1 MNTPNKLSLLRVAL
15 IPVLVVCMYLPGWP
29 MILLSAA
36 VFGAAAYTD
45 YLDGHIAR
53 RDGLVTDF
61 GKFID
66 PVADKLLNLSAMIM
80 LTHVGLLPQWA
91 VIVILARELAVDG
104 LRMVAV
110 GQGRVIAAGKLG
122 KIKTVS
128 QIVLV
133 LFLMIA
139 GRLTPYIFPA
149 DGLVAAIVGAI
160 GWIMVAWVVIITAWS
175 GVDYF
180 CKNFDVIRNAK

>member
-15 IPVLVVCMYLPGWP
+15 IPVLVLCMYQPGWFF
-29 MILLSAA
+29 ILLSAA

-53 RDGLVTDF
+53 RDHIVTDF

-80 LTHVGLLPQWA
+80 LTHAGLLPHWA
-91 VIVILARELAVDG
+91 VIVILSRELAVDG

-139 GRLTPYIFPA
+139 GRMAPILFGSVPVLLT
-149 DGLVAAIVGAI
+149 IVNVI
-160 GWIMVAWVVIITAWS
+160 GWIITLWVVAITIWS

-180 CKNFDVIRNAK
+180 QKNFDVIRNAK

>member
-1 MNTPNKLSLLRVAL
+1 MNLPNKLSLTRALL
-15 IPVLVVCMYLPGWP
+15 IPVMVLLMYFGSRAC
-29 MILLSAA
+29 MILAAA

-53 RDGLVTDF
+53 KQKLVTDF

-66 PVADKLLNLSAMIM
+66 PVADKLLNLSAMVM
-80 LTHVGLLPQWA
+80 LTRLGLLPHWV
-91 VIVILARELAVDG
+91 VIVILARELCVDG

-110 GQGRVIAAGKLG
+110 GQGKVIAAGMLG
-122 KIKTVS
+122 KIKTAS

-133 LFLMIA
+133 LWLLLTGLPVSRNFLSGLIA
-139 GRLTPYIFPA
+139 
-149 DGLVAAIVGAI
+149 
-160 GWIMVAWVVIITAWS
+160 AWVVFITLWS

-180 CKNFDVIRNAK
+180 IKNKDCVKNVK

>member
-15 IPVLVVCMYLPGWP
+15 IPVLVLCMYQPGWFF
-29 MILLSAA
+29 ILLSAA

-53 RDGLVTDF
+53 RDHIVTDF

-80 LTHVGLLPQWA
+80 LTHAGLLPHWA

-139 GRLTPYIFPA
+139 GRMAPILFGSVPVLLT
-149 DGLVAAIVGAI
+149 IVDVI
-160 GWIMVAWVVIITAWS
+160 GWIITLWVVAITIWS

-180 CKNFDVIRNAK
+180 QKNFDVIRNAK

>member
-1 MNTPNKLSLLRVAL
+1 MNLPNKLSITRMAL
-15 IPVLVVCMYLPGWP
+15 IPVMVALMYPNNLVCN
-29 MILLSAA
+29 LLSAA
-36 VFGAAAYTD
+36 VFGVAAFTD

-53 RDGLVTDF
+53 KEGIVTDF

-80 LTHVGLLPQWA
+80 LIHLGLMPAWM
-91 VIVILARELAVDG
+91 VIVILARELCVDG

-110 GQGRVIAAGKLG
+110 GNGKVIAAGKLG

-133 LFLMIA
+133 LWLMLT
-139 GRLTPYIFPA
+139 RLPVSGNVIS
-149 DGLVAAIVGAI
+149 LVLAL
-160 GWIMVAWVVIITAWS
+160 WVVGITLWS
-175 GVDYF
+175 GVEYF
-180 CKNFDVIRNAK
+180 VKNGSCLMNSK

>member
-1 MNTPNKLSLLRVAL
+1 MNLPNKLSLARALMIPVMVAL
-15 IPVLVVCMYLPGWP
+15 MCFDSRVCM
-29 MILLSAA
+29 ILAAA

-53 RDGLVTDF
+53 KRGIVTDF

-66 PVADKLLNLSAMIM
+66 PVADKLLNLSAMVM
-80 LTHVGLLPQWA
+80 LTRLGLLPHWV
-91 VIVILARELAVDG
+91 VIVILARELCVDG

-110 GQGRVIAAGKLG
+110 GQGRVIAAGMLG
-122 KIKTVS
+122 KIKTTS

-133 LFLMIA
+133 LWLLITGLPVSGNA
-139 GRLTPYIFPA
+139 LSW
-149 DGLVAAIVGAI
+149 LVAA
-160 GWIMVAWVVIITAWS
+160 WVVVITLWS

-180 CKNFDVIRNAK
+180 IKNKDCVKNVK

>member
-1 MNTPNKLSLLRVAL
+1 MNLPNKLSVTRALL
-15 IPVLVVCMYLPGWP
+15 IPVMVVLMYFDNRACS
-29 MILLSAA
+29 ILAAA

-53 RDGLVTDF
+53 KQGLVTDF

-66 PVADKLLNLSAMIM
+66 PVADKLLNLSAMFM
-80 LTHVGLLPQWA
+80 LARSGLLPHWL
-91 VIVILARELAVDG
+91 VIVILARELCVDG

-110 GQGRVIAAGKLG
+110 GQGKVIAAGWLG
-122 KIKTVS
+122 KVKTTS

-133 LFLMIA
+133 LWLLLTRLPVSGNFLSLLIA
-139 GRLTPYIFPA
+139 
-149 DGLVAAIVGAI
+149 
-160 GWIMVAWVVIITAWS
+160 AWVLFITLWS

-180 CKNFDVIRNAK
+180 MKNKDCVKNVK

>member
-15 IPVLVVCMYLPGWP
+15 IPVMVLFMYLPGWP
-29 MILLSAA
+29 MVLLSAA

-53 RDGLVTDF
+53 RDHLVTDF

-80 LTHVGLLPQWA
+80 LTHGGLLPHWA

-128 QIVLV
+128 QMVLI

-139 GRLTPYIFPA
+139 GRMAPVLFGSIPVILHIVDFLA
-149 DGLVAAIVGAI
+149 GLITG
-160 GWIMVAWVVIITAWS
+160 WVVVITVWS

-180 CKNFDVIRNAK
+180 QKNFDVIRNAK

>member
-1 MNTPNKLSLLRVAL
+1 MNLPNKLSLARALMIPVMVAL
-15 IPVLVVCMYLPGWP
+15 MSFDSRVCM
-29 MILLSAA
+29 LLAAA

-53 RDGLVTDF
+53 KRGIVTDF

-66 PVADKLLNLSAMIM
+66 PVADKLLNLSAMVM
-80 LTHVGLLPQWA
+80 LTRLGLLPHWV
-91 VIVILARELAVDG
+91 VIVILARELCVDG

-110 GQGRVIAAGKLG
+110 GQGKVIAAGMLG

-133 LFLMIA
+133 LWLLITGLPVSGNALSM
-139 GRLTPYIFPA
+139 
-149 DGLVAAIVGAI
+149 LVAA
-160 GWIMVAWVVIITAWS
+160 WVVVITLWS
-175 GVDYF
+175 GTDYF
-180 CKNFDVIRNAK
+180 VKNKDCVKNIK

>member
-15 IPVLVVCMYLPGWP
+15 IPVLVLCMYLPGWP
-29 MILLSAA
+29 MILVSAA

-53 RDGLVTDF
+53 RDNIVTDF

-80 LTHVGLLPQWA
+80 LTYCGLLPQWA

-128 QIVLV
+128 QIVMV

-139 GRLTPYIFPA
+139 GRLAPVIF
-149 DGLVAAIVGAI
+149 GGVLVAVVSVIS
-160 GWIMVAWVVIITAWS
+160 WIMIAWVVAITVWS

-180 CKNFDVIRNAK
+180 QKNFDVIRNAK

>member
-1 MNTPNKLSLLRVAL
+1 MNLPNKLSVARALL
-15 IPVLVVCMYLPGWP
+15 IPVMVALMSFDSRLC
-29 MILLSAA
+29 MILAAA

-53 RDGLVTDF
+53 KRHLVTDF

-66 PVADKLLNLSAMIM
+66 PVADKLLNLSAMVM
-80 LTHVGLLPQWA
+80 LTRLGLLPHW
-91 VIVILARELAVDG
+91 IVIIVLARELCVDG

-110 GQGRVIAAGKLG
+110 GQGKVIAAGWLG
-122 KIKTVS
+122 KVKTTS

-133 LFLMIA
+133 LWLLLTGLPVSGNILSALIA
-139 GRLTPYIFPA
+139 
-149 DGLVAAIVGAI
+149 
-160 GWIMVAWVVIITAWS
+160 AWVVIITLWS

-180 CKNFDVIRNAK
+180 VKNRDCVKNVK

>member
-29 MILLSAA
+29 MILVSAA

-53 RDGLVTDF
+53 RDNIVTDF

-80 LTHVGLLPQWA
+80 LTHCGLLPQWA

-139 GRLTPYIFPA
+139 GRLAPVVFPNVPA
-149 DGLVAAIVGAI
+149 LLTAVDVI
-160 GWIMVAWVVIITAWS
+160 GWIIIAWVVAITIWS

-180 CKNFDVIRNAK
+180 QKNFDVIRNAK

>member
-15 IPVLVVCMYLPGWP
+15 IPVLVLCMYQPGWFF
-29 MILLSAA
+29 ILLSAA

-53 RDGLVTDF
+53 RDHIVTDF

-80 LTHVGLLPQWA
+80 LTHCGLLPHWA

-110 GQGRVIAAGKLG
+110 GQGRLIAAGKLG

-133 LFLMIA
+133 LCLMIA
-139 GRLTPYIFPA
+139 GRMAPILFGGVPVLLT
-149 DGLVAAIVGAI
+149 IVDVI
-160 GWIMVAWVVIITAWS
+160 GWIITLWVVAITIWS

-180 CKNFDVIRNAK
+180 QKNFDVIRNAK